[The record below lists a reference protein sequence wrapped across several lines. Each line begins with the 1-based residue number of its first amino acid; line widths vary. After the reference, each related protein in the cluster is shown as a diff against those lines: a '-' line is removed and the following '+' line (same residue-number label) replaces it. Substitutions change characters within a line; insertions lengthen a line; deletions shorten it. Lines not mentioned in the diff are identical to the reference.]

1 MRKNLVARLD
11 LHTGEGSSFKDTQWA
26 QGRLMGHDQD
36 QQVQARPSQIDY
48 EPYSSPG
55 PTIFRNSP

>member
-36 QQVQARPSQIDY
+36 QQVQARPSRLLEACTSTPLQ
-48 EPYSSPG
+48 
-55 PTIFRNSP
+55 